1 MYQLV
6 LVYQGTWKTNQTQ
19 QGEHEEQAFGGAGNS
34 HCCHRCSVS
43 KKKMYIVKHEEL
55 NGKCTNS
62 SWTSLNSS
70 GVISKKKRKKK
81 KEYKISALHCITKE
95 IIKIEL
101 NLKCHITMS
110 FYTHTYFSTS
120 PFAQLNA
127 AVCLFPGF
135 LVCRNSHTYLSL
147 LL

>member
-6 LVYQGTWKTNQTQ
+6 LVYQGTWKTNQTE

-62 SWTSLNSS
+62 SWTSLISS
-70 GVISKKKRKKK
+70 GVISKKKKK
-81 KEYKISALHCITKE
+81 KEHKINALHCITKE